1 MRAKITK
8 RLLDSL
14 PAPAAGELKVWDTEL
29 RGFVVRIRAS
39 GRRWFAVEWMRERRT
54 RRLSL
59 GEHGAVTVDQAR
71 DLAKK
76 ILGRVAHGED
86 PAAERADARSAPT
99 VADLARRY
107 LDEHAGPKKKPSSV
121 EGDQRNLRLYVL
133 PALGRRKVAAIGL
146 KEVADLHHNLRS
158 KPVLANRVLALVSKM
173 LNLAETWGLRP
184 LHSNPCPRIG
194 RFRETRRERFLSGAE
209 LRRLGD
215 ALAAVEQNGS
225 EDPAAVLAIRLL
237 LLTGARRDEILGLR
251 WQDVDLATGTLN
263 LPDSKTGKKSIPLGP
278 AAVELLA
285 AAPRLESNP
294 HVIPGRRRL
303 DARFVGLQRPWARIR
318 ARASL
323 GDVRLHDLRH
333 SFASVGVAAN
343 LGLPV
348 LGAILGHR
356 HPATTARYAHL
367 DDDPRRAAAALISN
381 QIAAGLNGQT
391 AGEVIPFK
399 KP

>member
-14 PAPAAGELKVWDTEL
+14 QPPASGEVKVWDTEL
-29 RGFVVRIRAS
+29 RGFVVRVRAS

-59 GEHGAVTVDQAR
+59 GEFGPVTVDQAR
-71 DLAKK
+71 ERARDL
-76 ILGRVAHGED
+76 LSRVSRGED
-86 PAAERADARSAPT
+86 PATERADEKAAPT
-99 VADLARRY
+99 FADLARRY
-107 LDEHAGPKKKPSSV
+107 LEEHAGPKKKRSSV
-121 EGDQRNLRLYVL
+121 EGDERILRLYVL
-133 PALGRRKVAAIGL
+133 PALRRRKVAAVGL
-146 KEVADLHHNLRS
+146 KEVSDLHHSLRA
-158 KPVLANRVLALVSKM
+158 KPVQANRVLALVSKM

-184 LHSNPCPRIG
+184 LHSNPCPRIA
-194 RFRETRRERFLSGAE
+194 RYRESKRERFLTGAE

-215 ALAAVEQNGS
+215 ALSAVERDRS
-225 EDPAAVLAIRLL
+225 EDPSAVLAIRLL
-237 LLTGARRDEILGLR
+237 LLTGARRDEILNLR
-251 WQDVDLATGTLN
+251 WRDVDLDTGTLN

-278 AAVELLA
+278 AAVEVLA
-285 AAPRLESNP
+285 AAPRLEGSP
-294 HVIPGRRRL
+294 YVIPGRRL
-303 DARFVGLQRPWARIR
+303 AGRFVGLQRPWARIR
-318 ARASL
+318 ERAGL
-323 GDVRLHDLRH
+323 EGVRLHDIRH

-381 QIAAGLNGQT
+381 QIAADLNGQP
-391 AGEVIPFK
+391 AGEVIPFR

>member
-14 PAPAAGELKVWDTEL
+14 EPPAAGEVKVWDTEL
-29 RGFVVRIRAS
+29 RGFVVRVRAS
-39 GRRWFAVEWMRERRT
+39 GRRWFAVEWMREHRT

-59 GEHGAVTVDQAR
+59 GEFGALTVEQAR
-71 DLAKK
+71 DRAKK
-76 ILGRVAHGED
+76 VLARVAHGED
-86 PAAERADARSAPT
+86 PAAERAEERTAPT

-107 LDEHAGPKKKPSSV
+107 LEEHAGPKKKASSV
-121 EGDQRNLRLYVL
+121 EGDERILRCYVL
-133 PALGRRKVAAIGL
+133 PALGRRKAAAVGL
-146 KEVADLHHNLRS
+146 KEVSDLHHSLRS
-158 KPVLANRVLALVSKM
+158 KPIQANRVLALVSKM
-173 LNLAETWGLRP
+173 LNLAETWGLRS
-184 LHSNPCPRIG
+184 LHSNPCPRIA
-194 RFRETRRERFLSGAE
+194 RFKERKRERFLSGAE
-209 LRRLGD
+209 LRRLGE
-215 ALAAVEQNGS
+215 ALSAVERDCT

-237 LLTGARRDEILGLR
+237 LLTGARRDEILDLR
-251 WQDVDLATGTLN
+251 WQDVDLDTGTLN

-285 AAPRLESNP
+285 AAPRLVGSP
-294 HVIPGRRRL
+294 YVIPGRRQEG
-303 DARFVGLQRPWARIR
+303 RFVGIQRPWARIR
-318 ARASL
+318 ERAGL
-323 GDVRLHDLRH
+323 GDVRLHDIRH

-367 DDDPRRAAAALISN
+367 DDDPRRAAAARISN
-381 QIAAGLNGQT
+381 QIAADLNGQP
-391 AGEVIPFK
+391 AGEVVPFK